1 MEDDKYEDYSYKT
14 IPLEVGNIK
23 NSFVTNLGSKIKRG
37 IVIQKKLLL
46 WKRPLF
52 LFYVIFN
59 LYIIFLLLFF
69 TVKYFISLPTLIP
82 ALFFNQNPQLISKY
96 ILPILILVDI
106 LFFLIST
113 FIYSKIYY
121 RIKEIAYFSVVLNL
135 IFNILLFL
143 TFYKIIQMSL

>member
-1 MEDDKYEDYSYKT
+1 MEDNKYEDYSYKT

-23 NSFVTNLGSKIKRG
+23 NNFVTNLGSKIKRY

-69 TVKYFISLPTLIP
+69 TVKYFMPIPSLIP

-96 ILPILILVDI
+96 ILPLLILIDI
-106 LFFLIST
+106 LLFLIST

-121 RIKEIAYFSVVLNL
+121 RIKEIAYFTIVFNL
-135 IFNILLFL
+135 IFSILLFL